1 MDEKQ
6 DYISAEKWLE
16 VYWKMYP
23 RAKYLQDLE
32 PVYLQNRAPAKVVEA
47 YKD

>member
-1 MDEKQ
+1 MAEKQ

-23 RAKYLQDLE
+23 RAKYLQDS
-32 PVYLQNRAPAKVVEA
+32 APAKVVEA